1 MYTRTC
7 TWARVWTRVCGWR
20 PRVNG
25 YTHGGRGERRR
36 EVRGAEDGRS
46 LFQRTLRSST
56 LARAGYTVTTM
67 TTMTMVT
74 MTSMT
79 NGVESPLSLSLLS
92 LPSSPL
98 VVDTMVKSRG
108 CSRRFLLSFSVPVRS
123 SFASMRLVG
132 RLSIENHPRSFA
144 SFENWR
150 FQFCSVRREIILG
163 GDFFFERERKR
174 EGDMIDP
181 GIFRQRVERSF
192 GRSGTSIGAV
202 SVGGAGISR
211 YADDGWI

>member
-7 TWARVWTRVCGWR
+7 TWAHVWTRVCGWR

-79 NGVESPLSLSLLS
+79 NGVESPLSLSLLP

-163 GDFFFERERKR
+163 GDFFFREREKKR
-174 EGDMIDP
+174 GGYD
-181 GIFRQRVERSF
+181 RSRNF
-192 GRSGTSIGAV
+192 STASGAEFWPFWDEYRSGF
-202 SVGGAGISR
+202 
-211 YADDGWI
+211 GWRRRN